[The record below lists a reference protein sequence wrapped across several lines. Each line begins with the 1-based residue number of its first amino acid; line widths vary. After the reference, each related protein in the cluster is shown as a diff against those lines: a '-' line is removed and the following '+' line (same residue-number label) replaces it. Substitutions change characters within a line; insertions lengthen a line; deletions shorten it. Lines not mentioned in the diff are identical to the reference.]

1 MTSFKKQPFDFKTQY
16 GLGFNPQD
24 DEIVVDFFCGGGG
37 AGTGLEIGLGRAVNV
52 AKNHSPQAISMHT
65 VNHPGA
71 QHFTTDVFEGDPDTE
86 CGGKAVGWFH
96 MSPDCT
102 HHSQA
107 AGGQPRKREIR
118 NLSWIGLKW
127 GGKKRPRVISLENVK
142 QILQWGRLIAKRDK
156 ATGRV
161 VTLDQVPHPTK
172 KGKTTNRVAAPGE
185 QVPVS
190 NQFLVPDPK
199 QRGRTWR
206 RFVAL
211 LEGMGYVVEWKVIKA
226 CDFGAPTSRERLFMI
241 ARCDGQ
247 PIVWPEP
254 THAKNPVKGQQKWN
268 TAADCIDFSDLGKSI
283 FGRKKDLADA
293 TLRRVAKGMKKF
305 VIDSPA
311 PFIVPIANWSGES
324 VQSAGEPLRTITSYP
339 KGGAFSVVS
348 PVIAPATHQGSD
360 RINDPLDPLP
370 TVTCANRGELT
381 LISPVMVGA
390 GGPVYAGHPVA
401 ADQPVGT
408 IMTRSHRAL
417 ASAWIV
423 QAGHGEGSGANKRRS
438 HGVNDIC
445 GPVGTVTASGGGQSV
460 SAAVMIQANGGF
472 NTVHAK
478 DIRDP
483 MTTVTNTGSQQ
494 QLVTATLV
502 TNTTGHAPTGLDCP
516 VPTVTTGQ
524 HHALTTAHLV
534 HLRGNCDARD
544 VGEPLHTISA
554 GGQHHGLVSA
564 FMERAFGGSIGQG
577 LEGPAPTITAGG
589 GGKSSLVSLT
599 LSPEHEAGALR
610 VAAFLI
616 SYYGTENVSACD
628 APAPTITTKD
638 RLALVTVMVQGTPYV
653 IVDICLRMLKPA
665 ELYKAQGFPADYIIT
680 HGADGNPFTIT
691 QQVHMCGN
699 SVSPPPMAALARA
712 NDPWQITL
720 QQREAA

>member
-1 MTSFKKQPFDFKTQY
+1 MPAQQKKHPFDFKTQY
-16 GLGFNPQD
+16 GLRFNPQD

-37 AGTGLEIGLGRAVNV
+37 AGTGLEMGLGRAVNV

-107 AGGQPRKREIR
+107 AGGQPRKHEIR

-211 LEGMGYVVEWKVIKA
+211 LEGMGYVVEWKVIRA

-247 PIVWPEP
+247 PIVWPEA
-254 THAKNPVKGQQKWN
+254 THAKSPVKGQQKWK
-268 TAADCIDFSDLGKSI
+268 TAADCIDFRDLGKSI
-283 FGRKKDLADA
+283 FGRKKDLAEA

-381 LISPVMVGA
+381 LISPTLIQSGYGERPGQEPRVPGVDQPLGTVVA
-390 GGPVYAGHPVA
+390 GGAKH
-401 ADQPVGT
+401 
-408 IMTRSHRAL
+408 AL
-417 ASAWIV
+417 ASACIV

-494 QLVTATLV
+494 QLA
-502 TNTTGHAPTGLDCP
+502 
-516 VPTVTTGQ
+516 
-524 HHALTTAHLV
+524 TAHLV
-534 HLRGNCDARD
+534 HMRGNCDARD
-544 VGEPLHTISA
+544 LNDPLHTVSA

-577 LEGPAPTITAGG
+577 LEDPAPTITAGG
-589 GGKSSLVSLT
+589 GGKSSLVSIT

-653 IVDICLRMLKPA
+653 IVDICLRMLKPV

-680 HGADGNPFTIT
+680 HGADGKPFTIT

-712 NDPWQITL
+712 NDPWRIAESQ
-720 QQREAA
+720 AAAA